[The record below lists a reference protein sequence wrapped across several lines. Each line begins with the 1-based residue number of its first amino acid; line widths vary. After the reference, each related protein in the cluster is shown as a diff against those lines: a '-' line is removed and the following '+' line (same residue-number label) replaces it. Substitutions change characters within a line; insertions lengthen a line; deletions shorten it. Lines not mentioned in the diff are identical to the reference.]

1 MSLSTKKLCGE
12 LGLQSID
19 YYISKRQLG
28 WLGHVSRMDFCR
40 TPRRMLSSW
49 VNHKRPKGCPNMTY
63 GRGVMKALRKFGIDS
78 NWQEIVQDRARLRD
92 TKIVLRGM
100 PSTGGLWNDA
110 SDPTRLTV
118 APDTIG
124 RRAERRS

>member
-1 MSLSTKKLCGE
+1 MSLTEVLYRRLRVFHAQCVRAMARATRKDMWRRHISTKKLCGE

-63 GRGVMKALRKFGIDS
+63 GRGVTKALRKFGIDS
-78 NWQEIVQDRARLRD
+78 N
-92 TKIVLRGM
+92 
-100 PSTGGLWNDA
+100 
-110 SDPTRLTV
+110 
-118 APDTIG
+118 
-124 RRAERRS
+124 